1 MSSPLQG
8 KSRHPSPGLP
18 HLGLVSTPRS
28 SQGLGE
34 GSISEYVSESTY
46 EPTPPRKLVP
56 MSSPLQGKSRHTSP
70 GLSHPGLVSTPRSS
84 QGVGEGSISEYVSES
99 SYELPMTPRKLVP
112 MSSPLGRKSR
122 HTSPTL
128 PQPDLVGTLRS
139 SQGLGDGNPS
149 GSTSDATYEP
159 QSSPPQQLSQ
169 ALSSNYN
176 WTEADVVAAARPF
189 LHLME
194 DFLGKTI
201 GGIENVEI
209 TWG

>member
-8 KSRHPSPGLP
+8 KSRHASPGLP
-18 HLGLVSTPRS
+18 HLGLMSTPRS

-70 GLSHPGLVSTPRSS
+70 GLPHPGLVSTPRSS
-84 QGVGEGSISEYVSES
+84 QGLGEGSISEYVSES

-139 SQGLGDGNPS
+139 SQGLGDGNLS

-159 QSSPPQQLSQ
+159 
-169 ALSSNYN
+169 
-176 WTEADVVAAARPF
+176 
-189 LHLME
+189 
-194 DFLGKTI
+194 
-201 GGIENVEI
+201 
-209 TWG
+209 